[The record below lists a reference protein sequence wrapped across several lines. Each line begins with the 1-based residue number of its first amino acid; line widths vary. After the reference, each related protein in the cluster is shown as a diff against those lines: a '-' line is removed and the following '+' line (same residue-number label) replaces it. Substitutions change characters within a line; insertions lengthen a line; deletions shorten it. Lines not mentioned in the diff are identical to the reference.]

1 MQTYKIE
8 IVPVSPGTQ
17 VIESQRSIAA
27 GSGQYAKLPSG
38 PVVAVLDLT
47 AVQIVGI
54 QGYLSAIDAGT
65 DTSTVETA
73 ITALTPT

>member
-8 IVPVSPGTQ
+8 ITPVSPGTQ
-17 VIESQRSIAA
+17 VIESQRSIQA
-27 GSGQYAKLPSG
+27 GSGQYAKLPTG

-47 AVQIVGI
+47 AAQVVGI

-65 DTSTVETA
+65 NTGAVETA